1 MAVHQLKVEPLQQKA
16 RNLQPLP
23 KHPKIS
29 LTKTVYQRRTSA
41 LVHPGHIPSSAVCMR
56 TLFVYPEFPKTFWSY
71 EKILE
76 LIDRKVLLPPLGLVT
91 VAALL
96 PQQWEM
102 KLVDRN
108 VREVTEAEWDWAEL
122 VVISGMIVQKAD
134 MATQIGIAK
143 ERGIPVAVGGP
154 FASSTPDAPELDLV
168 DYKIL
173 DEGEITLPM
182 FIEAIER
189 GDTNGRFSSEG
200 VKPDVTG
207 TPIPRFDLLE
217 LDAYS
222 EMSVQFSRGC
232 PFQCEFCD
240 IIVLYGRKPR
250 TKNPEQLVA
259 ELQYLYD
266 LGWRRSVFLV
276 DDNFIGNKRNVKL
289 LLPLLRQWQIDHGFP
304 FSFATEAS
312 VDLAADDDLMQM
324 MVECRFESVFLG
336 IETPDE
342 SSLET
347 AGKLQNTR
355 SSLVD
360 SVDKITSYGL
370 RVMAGFII
378 GFDGEK
384 EGAGGRIVEF
394 VTRTGIPHAMMG
406 MLQAL
411 PNTALWHRLEK
422 EGRLIEGKAAAKGVN
437 QTNLLN
443 FAPTRPIRDIA
454 NEYVDAFGA
463 LYEPNAFIDRVY
475 SYFLKLPPQQW
486 KKLVVPGS
494 RPPKPTSW
502 VDLRALG
509 IILWRQGLK
518 RNTRVRFWKA
528 LYGMYR
534 HNPKRFT
541 GFISILAHNEHFLEY
556 RAIVRREIE
565 EQLATLPPDPP
576 KTTSEPSRELQPV

>member
-1 MAVHQLKVEPLQQKA
+1 
-16 RNLQPLP
+16 
-23 KHPKIS
+23 
-29 LTKTVYQRRTSA
+29 
-41 LVHPGHIPSSAVCMR
+41 MR

-76 LIDRKVLLPPLGLVT
+76 LIDRKVLLPPLGVVT

-134 MATQIGIAK
+134 MAVQIAK
-143 ERGIPVAVGGP
+143 AKKRGIPVAVGGP
-154 FASSTPDAPELDLV
+154 FASSTPDAPELDLA
-168 DYKIL
+168 DFKIL

-182 FIEAIER
+182 FIEALER
-189 GDTNGRFSSEG
+189 GERSGRFSSDG

-217 LDAYS
+217 LGAYS

-250 TKNPEQLVA
+250 TKNPDQLVA
-259 ELQYLYD
+259 ELQCLYD

-289 LLPLLRQWQIDHGFP
+289 LLPLLKQWQIDHGFP

-312 VDLAADDDLMQM
+312 VDLAADDALMQM

-355 SSLVD
+355 GSLED
-360 SVDKITSYGL
+360 SVNKITSYGL

-384 EGAGGRIVEF
+384 EGAGRRIVEF

-411 PNTALWHRLEK
+411 PNTALWHRLER
-422 EGRLIEGKAAAKGVN
+422 EGRLIEGKASAKGVN

-443 FAPTRPIRDIA
+443 FTPTRPIRDIA

-475 SYFLKLPPQQW
+475 SYFLKLPPQ
-486 KKLVVPGS
+486 KYKELIVPGS
-494 RPPKPTSW
+494 RPSKPPSW
-502 VDLRALG
+502 IDLRALA
-509 IILWRQGLK
+509 IVLWRQGIK
-518 RNTRVRFWKA
+518 RDTRVRFWKA

-534 HNPKRFT
+534 QNPKRLI

-565 EQLATLPPDPP
+565 EQLAVLPPDPP
-576 KTTSEPSRELQPV
+576 KAPAEPSRELQPV